1 LCSAIAESIRT
12 GTVTSPKEMEPDQRA
27 RGTNRVFPSG
37 DAAKT
42 AAELVPIGSHLVLR
56 PEGASVRVPLG
67 LRALA

>member
-1 LCSAIAESIRT
+1 
-12 GTVTSPKEMEPDQRA
+12 MEPDQRA